1 MKTYITLAIIS
12 ILITFSAC
20 TDVIDVD
27 VQSAPARLT
36 IEASLDWEKGTSG
49 NEQTIKL
56 STSTPYFGSNG
67 NSSVTGASVTVTN
80 KANGETYVFEDQ
92 NNGEYTTTSF
102 VPVLNGTYTLEV
114 IYNNETYTATERLVP
129 VVDITDLTQSRN
141 KGFNDEDLE
150 VNVIFTDPEE
160 EENFYLFKFKE
171 RGDLLP
177 YLEDAD
183 DEFVNGNEISW
194 YFEKEEDEST
204 DKKEA
209 FVPGDII
216 DIEFYGISEQ
226 YYNFIRILI
235 EQSGGTGLFSST
247 PVPLK
252 GNCINESNPDNYA
265 YGYFRLTEMV
275 KKSYTFQ

>member
-1 MKTYITLAIIS
+1 MKTYIKLAIIS
-12 ILITFSAC
+12 IFINFTAC

-27 VQSAPARLT
+27 VQTAEARLT

-56 STSTPYFGSNG
+56 STSTPYFGSYT
-67 NSSVTGASVTVTN
+67 NSSVTGASVIVTN
-80 KANGETYVFEDQ
+80 NADGARYVFEDQ
-92 NNGEYTTTSF
+92 NNGDYTTTSF

-114 IYNNETYTATERLVP
+114 IYNNETYTATERLMP
-129 VVDITDLTQSRN
+129 VVDIQDLTQSRN
-141 KGFNDEDLE
+141 KGFNAEDLE
-150 VNVIFTDPEE
+150 VNVIFTDPEG

-177 YLEDAD
+177 HLEDAD
-183 DEFVNGNEISW
+183 DEFINGNEISW

-204 DKKEA
+204 DKIEA
-209 FVPGDII
+209 FVPGDIV

-226 YYNFIRILI
+226 YSNFIGILI
-235 EQSGGTGLFSST
+235 EQSGGAGPFSAT

-252 GNCINESNPDNYA
+252 GNCINISDPKNYA

>member
-1 MKTYITLAIIS
+1 MKTYIKLAIIS
-12 ILITFSAC
+12 ILISFTAC
-20 TDVIDVD
+20 TDVIDVE
-27 VQSAPARLT
+27 VQTAEARLT
-36 IEASLDWEKGTSG
+36 IEASLDWEKGTMG

-56 STSTPYFGSNG
+56 STSRPYFGSHT
-67 NSSVTGASVTVTN
+67 NSGVTGASVIVTN
-80 KANGETYVFEDQ
+80 NADGATYVFEDQ
-92 NNGEYTTTSF
+92 NNGDYTTTSF

-114 IYNNETYTATERLVP
+114 IYNNETYTATERLMP
-129 VVDITDLTQSRN
+129 VVDIQDLTQSRK

-150 VNVIFTDPEE
+150 VNIIFTDPEE

-171 RGDLLP
+171 RDDLLP
-177 YLEDAD
+177 HLEDAD
-183 DEFVNGNEISW
+183 DEFFNGNEISW
-194 YFEKEEDEST
+194 YFEKEEDNST
-204 DKKEA
+204 DKIEA
-209 FVPGDII
+209 FVPGDIV

-226 YYNFIRILI
+226 YSNFIRILI

-252 GNCINESNPDNYA
+252 GNCINVNNPDNYA